1 VKNFFEV
8 SESNVKFWNM
18 GIALGVM
25 MYVYQLT
32 QHPHPTHKQKDK
44 DIPHTIRTKDF
55 GIRYSGLPLKGLVI

>member
-1 VKNFFEV
+1 
-8 SESNVKFWNM
+8 M

-32 QHPHPTHKQKDK
+32 QHPHPTHKQTNK